1 MTAITS
7 PNAPSRFLICVEW
20 LRDFVFGPRPPM
32 ELPMRVRQAVAADQ
46 RASEILVCYV
56 QFGAI
61 VTFGLLYA
69 LTPKAFPDTVP
80 FEPIPWTLAVYTV
93 FTAGRLWLA
102 YRDKLTPLLLSL
114 SVVVDIAVLML
125 TIWSFHLQYDAPAA
139 IYLKAPTLMYA
150 FILIVL
156 RCMRFEVRYVV
167 LAGMS
172 AGIGWLIL
180 VLYAVLE
187 TEGMGIT
194 HSYAEYVTS
203 YAILIGAELDKAIAF
218 GAVTLV
224 LAIAITRARRLMIT
238 AAAESH
244 AAGELARFF
253 APDVAG
259 DIRRN
264 DMGLKP
270 GEGVIRDAAVLM
282 TDLRGFTHLASRLSP
297 NDTIQ
302 VLGEYQDHLVPA
314 IQRNGGSIDK
324 YLGDGIM
331 ATFGATRESETYAAD
346 ALRALQDVL
355 IEGERLSA
363 ALQSRGLPP
372 ARIGAAVAVGSL
384 LYGVV
389 GHESRLEFTV
399 IGDVVNLTAK
409 LEKHTKSAG
418 VRALATAEALELAEA
433 QGFRLDLSPGIRDGD
448 VVPGVSTPLD
458 LVSFP

>member
-1 MTAITS
+1 MTTIAS
-7 PNAPSRFLICVEW
+7 SSLPSRLASCEEW
-20 LRDFVFGPRPPM
+20 IKEFVIGRAPPM
-32 ELPMRVRQAVAADQ
+32 ELPARVRQAIAADQ
-46 RASEILVCYV
+46 RASEILVCFV

-80 FEPIPWTLAVYTV
+80 FEPIPWTLAAYTLV
-93 FTAGRLWLA
+93 TAGRLWLA
-102 YRDKLTPLLLSL
+102 FRNRLTPLLLSV

-125 TIWSFHLQYDAPAA
+125 TIWSFHLQYNAPAA

-167 LAGMS
+167 LAGLS
-172 AGIGWLIL
+172 ASIGWLIL

-187 TEGMGIT
+187 TKGMHIT

-244 AAGELARFF
+244 AAAELTRFF

-259 DIRRN
+259 DIRST
-264 DMGLKP
+264 DAGLNP
-270 GEGVIRDAAVLM
+270 GESIVRQAAVLM
-282 TDLRGFTHLASRLSP
+282 TDLRGFTHLAAQLSP
-297 NDTIQ
+297 NDTIK
-302 VLGEYQDHLVPA
+302 VLGEYHAHLVPV
-314 IQRNGGSIDK
+314 IQRSGGSIDK

-331 ATFGATRESETYAAD
+331 ATFGATRESKTYAAD
-346 ALRALQDVL
+346 AMRALQHVL
-355 IEGERLSA
+355 AEGEHLSA
-363 ALQSRGLPP
+363 ALESHGLPP
-372 ARIGAAVAVGSL
+372 VRIGAAVAVGPM

-399 IGDVVNLTAK
+399 IGDVVNLAAK

-418 VRALATAEALELAEA
+418 VRALATADALDQAET
-433 QGFRLDLSPGIRDGD
+433 QGFQVPEGLGRRDSD
-448 VVPGVSTPLD
+448 HVPGVLAPIN
-458 LVSFP
+458 LVSFS

>member
-1 MTAITS
+1 MTAITNVS
-7 PNAPSRFLICVEW
+7 LPSRVASCGEW
-20 LRDFVFGPRPPM
+20 IKEFVAGRRPPM
-32 ELPMRVRQAVAADQ
+32 ELPARVRQAIVADQ
-46 RASEILVCYV
+46 RASEILVCFV

-61 VTFGLLYA
+61 ATFGLLYA

-80 FEPIPWTLAVYTV
+80 FEPIPWTLAVYTL

-102 YRDKLTPLLLSL
+102 LRDRLTPLILSA
-114 SVVVDIAVLML
+114 SVVVDIFVLML

-156 RCMRFEVRYVV
+156 RCMRLEVRYVV
-167 LAGMS
+167 LAGLS

-187 TEGMGIT
+187 TGGMHVT

-264 DMGLKP
+264 DTGLKP
-270 GEGVIRDAAVLM
+270 GEGVIRHAAVLM
-282 TDLRGFTHLASRLSP
+282 TDLRGFTYLASRLSP
-297 NDTIQ
+297 NDTIR
-302 VLGEYQDHLVPA
+302 VLGEYQDYLVPA

-331 ATFGATRESETYAAD
+331 ATFGATRDSDTYAAD
-346 ALRALQDVL
+346 ALRSLQDVL
-355 IEGERLSA
+355 TEGERLSA
-363 ALQSRGLPP
+363 VLQSRGLPP
-372 ARIGAAVAVGSL
+372 ARIGAAVAVGAL

-433 QGFRLDLSPGIRDGD
+433 QGLRVDLSPGIRVAD
-448 VVPGVSTPLD
+448 VVPGVLAPMD

>member
-1 MTAITS
+1 MTAIAS
-7 PNAPSRFLICVEW
+7 PQVRSRLAGCGEW
-20 LRDFVFGPRPPM
+20 LRQFVIGRTPPL
-32 ELPMRVRQAVAADQ
+32 ELPARVRQAIAADQ
-46 RASEILVCYV
+46 RASEILVCLV

-61 VTFGLLYA
+61 ATFGLLYA

-80 FEPIPWTLAVYTV
+80 FEPIPWTLAVYTL

-102 YRDKLTPLLLSL
+102 LCNRLTPLLLSV

-167 LAGMS
+167 LAGLS

-187 TEGMGIT
+187 TEGMQIT

-238 AAAESH
+238 AAAETH
-244 AAGELARFF
+244 AAAELTRFF

-259 DIRRN
+259 DIRRTN
-264 DMGLKP
+264 TGLSP
-270 GEGVIRDAAVLM
+270 GEGMVRQAAVLM
-282 TDLRGFTHLASRLSP
+282 TDLRGFTRLSAELSP
-297 NDTIQ
+297 SQTIRL
-302 VLGEYQDHLVPA
+302 LGEYHAHMVPA
-314 IQRNGGSIDK
+314 IQSNGGAIDK

-346 ALRALQDVL
+346 AMRALQDVL
-355 IEGERLSA
+355 AQGERLSA
-363 ALQSRGLPP
+363 ALQGRGLPP
-372 ARIGAAVAVGSL
+372 VRIGAAVAVGPM

-399 IGDVVNLTAK
+399 IGDVVNLAAK

-418 VRALATAEALELAEA
+418 VRALSTADALKLAES
-433 QGFRLDLSPGIRDGD
+433 QGFSPSRYPGKRDAESVSG
-448 VVPGVSTPLD
+448 VPAPID
-458 LVSFP
+458 LVGFA

>member
-1 MTAITS
+1 MTAVATADF
-7 PNAPSRFLICVEW
+7 PARMAVCGKW
-20 LRDFVFGPRPPM
+20 LRDFVLGARPPM
-32 ELPMRVRQAVAADQ
+32 ELPARVQQAIAADQ
-46 RASEILVCYV
+46 RASEILVCVV
-56 QFGAI
+56 QFCAI
-61 VTFGLLYA
+61 ITFGLLYA
-69 LTPKAFPDTVP
+69 LTPKAFPATVP
-80 FEPIPWTLAVYTV
+80 FEPIPWTLAGYTV
-93 FTAGRLWLA
+93 FTAARLWLA
-102 YRDKLTPLLLSL
+102 LHDRLTPPLLSA
-114 SVVVDIAVLML
+114 SVIVDIAVLML

-167 LAGMS
+167 LAGAS
-172 AGIGWLIL
+172 AGIGWLML

-187 TEGMGIT
+187 TQDMDIT

-203 YAILIGAELDKAIAF
+203 YAILIGAELDKVITF
-218 GAVTLV
+218 GAVTVV

-264 DMGLKP
+264 NTGLKP
-270 GEGVIRDAAVLM
+270 GEGVIRHAAVLM
-282 TDLRGFTHLASRLSP
+282 TDLRGFTHLAAQLPP
-297 NDTIQ
+297 NDTIKL
-302 VLGEYQDHLVPA
+302 LGEYHAHLVPA
-314 IQRNGGSIDK
+314 IQRNGGAIDK

-331 ATFGATRESETYAAD
+331 ATFGATRESDTYAAD
-346 ALRALQDVL
+346 ALRALRDVL
-355 IEGERLSA
+355 IEGERWSQTLK
-363 ALQSRGLPP
+363 SRGMPP
-372 ARIGAAVAVGSL
+372 VRIGAAVAVGAL

-389 GHESRLEFTV
+389 GDASRLEYTV

-409 LEKHTKSAG
+409 LEKHTKAAA
-418 VRALATAEALELAEA
+418 VHALATAEALALAKI
-433 QGFRLDLSPGIRDGD
+433 QGFHMDTSPRMRNGD
-448 VVPGVSTPLD
+448 SVPGVPNPMD

>member
-1 MTAITS
+1 MIALVS
-7 PNAPSRFLICVEW
+7 ARMQLRLADCGYW
-20 LRDFVFGPRPPM
+20 LKEFVIGRRPPM
-32 ELPMRVRQAVAADQ
+32 ELPARVRKAIAADQ
-46 RASEILVCYV
+46 RASEILVCFV

-61 VTFGLLYA
+61 ATFALLYA
-69 LTPKAFPDTVP
+69 LTPKAFPDDVP
-80 FEPIPWTLAVYTV
+80 FEPIPWTLGAYTV
-93 FTAGRLWLA
+93 FTAGRLALA
-102 YRDKLTPLLLSL
+102 IRDRLTPLLLSL
-114 SVVVDIAVLML
+114 SVVVDIAVLMV

-167 LAGMS
+167 LAGLS

-187 TEGMGIT
+187 TEGMHIT

-218 GAVTLV
+218 GMVTFV

-259 DIRRN
+259 EIRRT
-264 DMGLKP
+264 DAGLKP
-270 GEGVIRDAAVLM
+270 GEGIVRQAAVLM
-282 TDLRGFTHLASRLSP
+282 TDLRGFTHLAAKLSANETIRL
-297 NDTIQ
+297 
-302 VLGEYQDHLVPA
+302 LGNYQARLVPA

-331 ATFGATRESETYAAD
+331 ATFGATRESDTYAAD
-346 ALRALQDVL
+346 ALRALEDVL
-355 IEGERLSA
+355 AEGDKLSA
-363 ALQSRGLPP
+363 DLQSRGLPP
-372 ARIGAAVAVGSL
+372 VRIGAAVAVGPL

-409 LEKHTKSAG
+409 LEKHTKTAG
-418 VRALATAEALELAEA
+418 VRALATADALELAQA
-433 QGFRLDLSPGIRDGD
+433 QGFSMSPGPGIRDAD
-448 VVPGVSTPLD
+448 SVSGVSAPID
-458 LVSFP
+458 LVSFE

>member
-1 MTAITS
+1 MIAIA
-7 PNAPSRFLICVEW
+7 NARIPSRLADCGDW
-20 LRDFVFGPRPPM
+20 LRNFIVGPRPPM
-32 ELPMRVRQAVAADQ
+32 ELPERVRRAIARDQ
-46 RASEILVCYV
+46 RASEILVCFM

-93 FTAGRLWLA
+93 FTGGRLWLA
-102 YRDKLTPLLLSL
+102 LRNRLTPLLLSI
-114 SVVVDIAVLML
+114 SVIVDIAVLML
-125 TIWSFHLQYDAPAA
+125 TIWSFHLQYNAPAA

-167 LAGMS
+167 LAGLS
-172 AGIGWLIL
+172 AGIGWLTL

-187 TEGMGIT
+187 TDGMHIT
-194 HSYAEYVTS
+194 HSYAQYVTS

-224 LAIAITRARRLMIT
+224 LAIAITRARRLMVT

-244 AAGELARFF
+244 AAAELTRFF

-259 DIRRN
+259 AIRRT
-264 DMGLKP
+264 DTGLNP
-270 GEGVIRDAAVLM
+270 GEGMVRQAAVLM
-282 TDLRGFTHLASRLSP
+282 TDLRGFTRLSAELSP
-297 NDTIQ
+297 NQTIQ
-302 VLGEYQDHLVPA
+302 LLAEYHSRLVPA
-314 IQRNGGSIDK
+314 IQSNGGSIDK

-346 ALRALQDVL
+346 AMRALQNVL
-355 IEGERLSA
+355 AEGERLSA

-372 ARIGAAVAVGSL
+372 VRIGAAIAVGPM

-399 IGDVVNLTAK
+399 IGDVVNLAAK

-418 VRALATAEALELAEA
+418 VRALATAETLELAGI
-433 QGFRLDLSPGIRDGD
+433 QGFRSALNSGRRDRDDVPGISS
-448 VVPGVSTPLD
+448 PID
-458 LVSFP
+458 LVSFL

>member
-1 MTAITS
+1 
-7 PNAPSRFLICVEW
+7 
-20 LRDFVFGPRPPM
+20 M
-32 ELPMRVRQAVAADQ
+32 ELPARVRQAIAADQ
-46 RASEILVCYV
+46 RASEILVCFV

-80 FEPIPWTLAVYTV
+80 FEPIPWTLAAYTL
-93 FTAGRLWLA
+93 FTAGRLWFAL
-102 YRDKLTPLLLSL
+102 RDRLTPLILSI

-167 LAGMS
+167 LAGLS
-172 AGIGWLIL
+172 ASVGWLIL
-180 VLYAVLE
+180 VLYAVIE
-187 TEGMGIT
+187 TKGMQIT
-194 HSYAEYVTS
+194 HSYADYVTS
-203 YAILIGAELDKAIAF
+203 YDILIGAELDKAIAF
-218 GAVTLV
+218 GAVTFV

-259 DIRRN
+259 DIRRT
-264 DMGLKP
+264 DAGLKP
-270 GEGVIRDAAVLM
+270 DEGLVRQAAVLM
-282 TDLRGFTHLASRLSP
+282 TDLREFTHLAAQLSP
-297 NDTIQ
+297 NDTIR
-302 VLGEYQDHLVPA
+302 VLGEYQAHLVPA
-314 IQRNGGSIDK
+314 IQNNGGSIDK

-331 ATFGATRESETYAAD
+331 ATFGATRESDTYASD
-346 ALRALQDVL
+346 ALRALLDVL
-355 IEGERLSA
+355 AESERLSK

-372 ARIGAAVAVGSL
+372 VRIGAAVAVGPL

-399 IGDVVNLTAK
+399 IGDVVNLAAK
-409 LEKHTKSAG
+409 LEKHTKTAG
-418 VRALATAEALELAEA
+418 VRALVTAEGLDLALT
-433 QGFRLDLSPGIRDGD
+433 QGFRTHLNPGRREADS
-448 VVPGVSTPLD
+448 VAGVLAPID